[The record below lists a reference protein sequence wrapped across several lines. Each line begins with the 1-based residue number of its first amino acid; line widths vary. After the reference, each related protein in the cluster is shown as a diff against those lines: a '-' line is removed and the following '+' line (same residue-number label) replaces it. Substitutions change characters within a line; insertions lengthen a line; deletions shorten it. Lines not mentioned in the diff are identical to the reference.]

1 MTNWEAALICSLHL
15 INTAYLC
22 KPHVLSAEDG
32 EKMWPCA
39 CLLVYLLFR
48 INASMAT
55 FNTINTVPIMS
66 VAKFVVSFPE
76 RVTFAT
82 VSTNRDIWRMVNDYL
97 QLCFVFLSVGLDIS
111 QSIDRFWR
119 WGLRMMSGTCL
130 TFRFCYISKPV
141 LRYHFR
147 IYFGMNWKKFRWRY

>member
-1 MTNWEAALICSLHL
+1 M
-15 INTAYLC
+15 C
-22 KPHVLSAEDG
+22 KPHVLSAEEG

-76 RVTFAT
+76 RVTFAS
-82 VSTNRDIWRMVNDYL
+82 VSINRDIWLMVNDYL
-97 QLCFVFLSVGLDIS
+97 QLCFVFLSVRLDIS

-119 WGLRMMSGTCL
+119 
-130 TFRFCYISKPV
+130 
-141 LRYHFR
+141 
-147 IYFGMNWKKFRWRY
+147 

>member
-1 MTNWEAALICSLHL
+1 M
-15 INTAYLC
+15 
-22 KPHVLSAEDG
+22 LSAEDG

-97 QLCFVFLSVGLDIS
+97 QLCFVFLSVRLDIS
-111 QSIDRFWR
+111 QSITD
-119 WGLRMMSGTCL
+119 
-130 TFRFCYISKPV
+130 
-141 LRYHFR
+141 
-147 IYFGMNWKKFRWRY
+147 FGDED